1 MNTSHEKW
9 LADRN
14 QKLAAER
21 SHRRV
26 SIVSSAAVLAAF
38 VIGILA
44 MVQLGFYAVLVPALL
59 LIWVASFVGSVLPG
73 PGGAYAR
80 AAGVASHYRWTS
92 RDRKKI
98 HGFWAHEWLSTVPA
112 LGFLLLIISHHD
124 PKDGGAHHHQPRP
137 QEIEPLMVTDLPD
150 LLRLAS
156 DRDYASAAFRRGV
169 RRGTILTAPLPVLF
183 AAIAAAAS
191 LTILYAV
198 ALTVMTVFLV
208 WALAR
213 VYHGWTVGRYMD
225 AYRYLSDWCT
235 PDAGG
240 EVATAAELAARTTEG
255 SR

>member
-156 DRDYASAAFRRGV
+156 DRDYASAAFHRGV
-169 RRGTILTAPLPVLF
+169 RRLALLVSPVPVFF
-183 AAIAAAAS
+183 AAVAAAAT
-191 LTILYAV
+191 LTIFHAIALIVLTAV
-198 ALTVMTVFLV
+198 FV
-208 WALAR
+208 WLLAR
-213 VYHGWTVGRYMD
+213 AYHGWTLPRYMS
-225 AYRYLSDWCT
+225 AYRYLSGWCA
-235 PDAGG
+235 PDSG
-240 EVATAAELAARTTEG
+240 EVASAAELSARTTEAAK
-255 SR
+255 